1 ELGPDA
7 ETMHHE
13 LGLVA
18 GELGFDRVYSCGDLA
33 ARAAAAFPG
42 ESRCFDGL
50 DALIDALNEDLPA
63 THANDSGDSKEQVI
77 PLLKAS
83 RSMRFDKVVDALC
96 RNEKKIGES
105 QGE

>member
-1 ELGPDA
+1 
-7 ETMHHE
+7 M
-13 LGLVA
+13 
-18 GELGFDRVYSCGDLA
+18 A

-50 DALIDALNEDLPA
+50 DELIDALNRDLPVVR
-63 THANDSGDSKEQVI
+63 ANGSGGNNEQVI

-83 RSMRFDKVVDALC
+83 RSMRFDKIVDALC
-96 RNEKKIGES
+96 KNATEIGDS

>member
-1 ELGPDA
+1 
-7 ETMHHE
+7 MHHE
-13 LGLVA
+13 LGLA
-18 GELGFDRVYSCGDLA
+18 AAELGFDRIYSCGDLA

-42 ESRCFDGL
+42 ESRSFDGL
-50 DALIDALNEDLPA
+50 DALIDALNKDLPVVK
-63 THANDSGDSKEQVI
+63 ANGGYDNNEQVI

-96 RNEKKIGES
+96 KSATENCGS